1 MNLGLVL
8 CLRKARNFRLQ
19 ESKRCRIVNFIWS
32 TLLQISP
39 NYVIIGTSHNAA
51 NFRLLHRP
59 TRGCCLRVLFF
70 FLLSLSSNPQ
80 LQGHIARY
88 AQSGVFQSILTHSRA
103 GQGPGIPTPLSCIL
117 LSSLTGLSGPST
129 PIAELRPTR
138 NASLFFQPRWVARRD
153 AFSRGGY
160 VRTVLDLVWARGVA
174 L

>member
-1 MNLGLVL
+1 MSSESSKFQTVRGQTVSNRKPYLVHHL
-8 CLRKARNFRLQ
+8 CDA
-19 ESKRCRIVNFIWS
+19 SM
-32 TLLQISP
+32 
-39 NYVIIGTSHNAA
+39 NYVIIPTSHNAA
-51 NFRLLHRP
+51 NSRSLHWP
-59 TRGCCLRVLFF
+59 TRGC
-70 FLLSLSSNPQ
+70 LLSLSFIFLSSFPLIALVQ

-88 AQSGVFQSILTHSRA
+88 AQSGVFQSILSYSRA
-103 GQGPGIPTPLSCIL
+103 GQGPGIPTPFSCIL

-138 NASLFFQPRWVARRD
+138 NASLFFQPRWVARRY